1 MQVTP
6 STTGKKPSDCSST
19 STALDSVIVVTTDG
33 GAWTLPANDADSV
46 SVSASTTTIS
56 SQCTVIGSESL
67 ISPGNSSSHILDA
80 GQSTI
85 LAGSPN
91 IVSIATGS
99 SGICRSEVR
108 RSKSKVRSYL
118 RKCKDALIGGSQ
130 QQHQPNGGEP
140 ITHHEAVSQCAT
152 ATSSWYLD
160 AVDDCHVDEA
170 VMNITTPTEVDAND
184 EDAAVAVSPAD
195 GNDKPTLTDISA
207 VSEVNDGDAE
217 IQPICIDNSAGL
229 TQLDIEPT
237 ATTTASDTVV
247 DIADF
252 EKLTAASDSHESTEV
267 SISYYVR
274 SFEMIHS
281 FDSLSDR

>member
-6 STTGKKPSDCSST
+6 LTTAKKPDDCSTT
-19 STALDSVIVVTTDG
+19 STALDSVVVVSDS
-33 GAWTLPANDADSV
+33 GAWKLPCHDDST

-56 SQCTVIGSESL
+56 SQCTVIGSET
-67 ISPGNSSSHILDA
+67 LDFNA

-85 LAGSPN
+85 SASSTT
-91 IVSIATGS
+91 IATIATGP

-130 QQHQPNGGEP
+130 QQQQPNGGEP

-160 AVDDCHVDEA
+160 EVDDCHVDEA
-170 VMNITTPTEVDAND
+170 VVNDATATEVVVND
-184 EDAAVAVSPAD
+184 EDAAVAASAAD
-195 GNDKPTLTDISA
+195 GNDKLTLTDISA

-217 IQPICIDNSAGL
+217 IQPIGIENSACS
-229 TQLDIEPT
+229 TQLEIEHT
-237 ATTTASDTVV
+237 ANTVTA
-247 DIADF
+247 DIAVEDF
-252 EKLTAASDSHESTEV
+252 TKLTAASDSHDSTEV
-267 SISYYVR
+267 S
-274 SFEMIHS
+274 FM
-281 FDSLSDR
+281 LCAPLK